1 MRLKSCCF
9 CLTTESPQ
17 SHTVSTVLTN
27 FAGLNFDKYLCLDR
41 LVYKRKEVNTYQEQS
56 EVDGGFSDNSEVHTV
71 KTFTV
76 DVYSCSFK
84 GAV

>member
-9 CLTTESPQ
+9 CLTIKSPQ
-17 SHTVSTVLTN
+17 SRTASTVLTN

-56 EVDGGFSDNSEVHTV
+56 DVDGGFSDNSEVHTV

-76 DVYSCSFK
+76 DVYSCSCK